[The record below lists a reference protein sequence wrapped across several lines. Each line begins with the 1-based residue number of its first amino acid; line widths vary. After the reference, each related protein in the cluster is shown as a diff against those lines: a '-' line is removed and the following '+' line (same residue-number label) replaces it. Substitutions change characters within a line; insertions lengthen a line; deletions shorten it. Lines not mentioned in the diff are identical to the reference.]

1 MEARP
6 LRAVLSIA
14 FLAGVIWV
22 AFTVQLGP
30 RTCAQHIDHIGRTPE
45 AHQLIEGTRARLRPA
60 LDEASAR
67 VLGEYVEAP
76 TRSRGE
82 RPAPPRRRGESARD
96 SSAPARAV
104 NRSSSAST
112 SERTRLPGRHAPAAV
127 ESRRRADER
136 EDPAARAKPSSP

>member
-6 LRAVLSIA
+6 LRAFLSIA

-22 AFTVQLGP
+22 AFTVKLGP
-30 RTCAQHIDHIGRTPE
+30 RTFAQHIDHIGRTPE
-45 AHQLIEGTRARLRPA
+45 ANQLIEGTRARLRPA

-82 RPAPPRRRGESARD
+82 RPAPPVRRSESARD
-96 SSAPARAV
+96 SAAPARAR
-104 NRSSSAST
+104 RSSGPST
-112 SERTRLPGRHAPAAV
+112 SERTRLPGRRSPV
-127 ESRRRADER
+127 VIESQGRADER
-136 EDPAARAKPSSP
+136 VDSSARESS